1 MISTQTWQLVEASKV
16 QTAKFEPT
24 MHKVQEELCSYISSN
39 LRRNDVELLSYACSL
54 TGLGINANAWKL
66 GGFRVYYGVEST
78 LLSPQ
83 RTKGLDVRP
92 HSTQFLRASPSL
104 KKSYIYCFW
113 VLNLFLYIILCQSES
128 KESTRT

>member
-1 MISTQTWQLVEASKV
+1 MLA
-16 QTAKFEPT
+16 
-24 MHKVQEELCSYISSN
+24 
-39 LRRNDVELLSYACSL
+39 SL

-104 KKSYIYCFW
+104 KKIIY
-113 VLNLFLYIILCQSES
+113 LLFLGFEFCFYTLSYVKVRVRNLLARNIDGQNIKYVFCTQGHPNL
-128 KESTRT
+128 